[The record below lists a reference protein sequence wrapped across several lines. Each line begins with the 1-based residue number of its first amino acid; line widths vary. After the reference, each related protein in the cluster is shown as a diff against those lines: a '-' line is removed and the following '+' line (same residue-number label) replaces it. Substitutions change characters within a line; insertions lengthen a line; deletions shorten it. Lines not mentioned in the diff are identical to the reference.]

1 MDAFNQ
7 TSPSSAAQS
16 PVFVYSGFWRRFLAM
31 VIDGFITM
39 IPALILGYMI
49 PYAGGVLVA
58 LIYKPIFEASPLR
71 ATPGKAVLGM
81 QVLSEEGQTL
91 TLKQSYIRYF
101 ASIIS
106 GLILFIGYLMNLI
119 TEKKQTLHDMI
130 AQTIVVDQTSPD
142 LNYFHVWLNKVKEI
156 LNDGSLASPSPS
168 REPSSTSTTHSSTM
182 TIEQLYKLYQSGA
195 LTEEEYNKKKTEILN
210 RV

>member
-1 MDAFNQ
+1 MDTFNQ
-7 TSPSSAAQS
+7 TSPSPAPQSAE
-16 PVFVYSGFWRRFLAM
+16 FVYSGFWRRFFAM
-31 VIDGFITM
+31 LIDGFITM
-39 IPALILGYMI
+39 IPALILGYVI
-49 PYAGGVLVA
+49 PYAGSVLIS

-71 ATPGKAVLGM
+71 ATPGKAVMGM

-101 ASIIS
+101 SSIVS
-106 GLILFIGYLMNLI
+106 GLILCIGYLMNLI

-130 AQTIVVDQTSPD
+130 AQTIVVDQTPPD

-156 LNDGSLASPSPS
+156 LNDGPMASAS
-168 REPSSTSTTHSSTM
+168 REPSAASTASHSSTM

>member
-7 TSPSSAAQS
+7 TSPSSAPQS

-31 VIDGFITM
+31 VIDGFITV
-39 IPALILGYMI
+39 IPALALGYVV
-49 PYAGGVLVA
+49 PFAGSILIA

-101 ASIIS
+101 SSIVS

-130 AQTIVVDQTSPD
+130 AQTIVVDQPAPD

-156 LNDGSLASPSPS
+156 LNDGPLASPL
-168 REPSSTSTTHSSTM
+168 REPSSTSSTHSSTM